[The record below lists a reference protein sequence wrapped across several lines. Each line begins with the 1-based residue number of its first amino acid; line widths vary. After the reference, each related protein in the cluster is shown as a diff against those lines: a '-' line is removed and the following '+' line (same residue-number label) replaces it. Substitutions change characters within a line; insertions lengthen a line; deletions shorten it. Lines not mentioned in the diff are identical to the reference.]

1 MADFPNNTETQG
13 FSSTSS
19 CCRRNCMPDSQC
31 GLGQEGCLTDE
42 DCDAGGKSPSYPPSN
57 SFSATGL
64 QCDRNADRPSCI
76 DIDECTGIGLASHN
90 LGKFPLLRPERLGQ
104 QSSLLWGRLYLH
116 QHGWRRNRYSFEVVF
131 RLDPSPAH
139 AARATRA
146 GRQMLAVRISMSAR
160 SLKG

>member
-42 DCDAGGKSPSYPPSN
+42 DCDAGGMSPSYPPCN
-57 SFSATGL
+57 YCLLATGL

-76 DIDECTGIGLASHN
+76 DIDECSGVLDSLQRVWMLISVVKTRETG
-90 LGKFPLLRPERLGQ
+90 
-104 QSSLLWGRLYLH
+104 
-116 QHGWRRNRYSFEVVF
+116 
-131 RLDPSPAH
+131 PA
-139 AARATRA
+139 
-146 GRQMLAVRISMSAR
+146 V
-160 SLKG
+160 